1 MNFKSWVL
9 WLLTPI
15 QKFLQRIGRQET
27 KMTKQQVSDV
37 LLLIREG
44 DIVLSFEYG
53 RPTSFLIKGF
63 FDHAAIVSSKMNIV
77 EAVGDKWVNN
87 KNIGGVR
94 EVDLEEWL
102 YKKDYV
108 AVIRPS
114 YKEGI
119 IINRLAAAASL
130 YYVGKNYDY
139 KFELNDECVYC
150 SELEYLCYSQH
161 DKRFLENVDGEILPQ
176 LYFDL
181 TNDVP
186 RDDGFSFD
194 LIYDARKTKDL

>member
-1 MNFKSWVL
+1 MKSFIL

-15 QKFLQRIGRQET
+15 QKFLQRAGRQET
-27 KMTKQQVSDV
+27 RMTYQQVSDV
-37 LLLIREG
+37 LLLIKQG

-53 RPTSFLIKGF
+53 RPTSILIKGF
-63 FDHAAIVSSKMNIV
+63 FDHAAIVTSKLTIM
-77 EAVGDKWVNN
+77 EAVGDRWVDN

-114 YKEGI
+114 YKDGDLT
-119 IINRLAAAASL
+119 NKLAAAAAL
-130 YYVGKNYDY
+130 YYKGKGYDY
-139 KFELNDECVYC
+139 KFERGDESVYC
-150 SELEYLCYSQH
+150 SELEYLCYSMY
-161 DKRFLENVDGEILPQ
+161 DPRFLEDVDGEILPQ

-186 RDDGFSFD
+186 RSDGMTFD
-194 LIYDARKTKDL
+194 LVYDSRKTKGL

>member
-1 MNFKSWVL
+1 MKAWFL
-9 WLLTPI
+9 GLIIPI

-27 KMTKQQVSDV
+27 KMTFQQVDDV
-37 LLLIREG
+37 MKLIKDG
-44 DIVLSFEYG
+44 DIVLSFEHG

-63 FDHAAIVSSKMNIV
+63 FDHAAIVTSKLTIM
-77 EAVGDKWVNN
+77 EAVGDRFVDG

-94 EVDLEEWL
+94 EVNPVEWL

-114 YKEGI
+114 YKDGDLN
-119 IINRLAAAASL
+119 NRLAGAAAL
-130 YYVGKNYDY
+130 YYKGKGYDY
-139 KFELNDECVYC
+139 KFERGDECVYC
-150 SELEYLCYSQH
+150 SELEYLCYSMYDQ
-161 DKRFLENVDGEILPQ
+161 RFLEDVDGEILPQ

-186 RDDGFSFD
+186 RSDGMTFD
-194 LIYDARKTKDL
+194 LVYDSRKTKGL